1 MPELIQRSKRTPYLV
16 AALAVASTCLIG
28 GCSETPASGSATTA
42 SVASVPRTATPTT
55 SGTASAPARTAA
67 AAVEG
72 PLIRYD
78 TSDAEVD
85 RLYKTYNACLRRE
98 GAPVQGDKGLSQDPE
113 TLAKYKTE
121 LAACASKR
129 PESVTDREKRKD
141 PGAYRDDLRQQVKC
155 MKSRGLDVV
164 AIPPDGWGVTDEAAA
179 RGYVPDFR
187 VVKQCQLKAFG
198 G

>member
-1 MPELIQRSKRTPYLV
+1 MPELIQRSKRNPYLV
-16 AALAVASTCLIG
+16 AALAVAWTCLLG
-28 GCSETPASGSATTA
+28 GCSDTPTSGTSAAA
-42 SVASVPRTATPTT
+42 SVASVPRTATPT
-55 SGTASAPARTAA
+55 SPGTASAPARTPA

-78 TSDAEVD
+78 TSDAEAD
-85 RLYKTYNACLRRE
+85 PLYQTYNACLRRE
-98 GAPVQGDKGLSQDPE
+98 GVPLKGGKGLSQDPE

-121 LAACASKR
+121 LTACAAKR

-141 PGAYRDDLRQQVKC
+141 PGAYQDDLRQQIKC
-155 MKSRGLDVV
+155 MKARGLDVIL
-164 AIPPDGWGVTDEAAA
+164 IPPDGWGVTDEAAA